1 MSGRYGLQIRAA
13 TSADAPGLAALMLA
27 CGDTNARTDW
37 AARLDALARSSATVL
52 LALEWGPPSGVVVWQ
67 RVRTILSDHPV
78 AQITTLLVGPQE
90 RRRGI
95 GRQLLKA
102 AAQSARAAGCDALQ
116 LVVGWPDETLRAF
129 CHATGFVESDSLFA
143 RPLRKKSE
151 GGAPSGRA

>member
-27 CGDTNARTDW
+27 CGDSDARADW

-52 LALEWGPPSGVVVWQ
+52 LALEWGPPSGLVVWQ
-67 RVRTILSDHPV
+67 RVHTILSEHPV
-78 AQITTLLVGPQE
+78 AQISTLLVGPDE

-116 LVVGWPDETLRAF
+116 LVVGEGGETLRAF
-129 CHATGFVESDSLFA
+129 CEATGFVAGESLFA
-143 RPLRKKSE
+143 RPLRKRSE
-151 GGAPSGRA
+151 RP